1 MFVERDATD
10 VINNDTCD
18 KSLGGKDAERLYS
31 IQFRRYLKLTIEQC
45 RHLGDRLPE
54 GSVICMS
61 SIDQAPVPMLHTL
74 LSPRLCLISLSNLMP
89 ALLDLYQALV
99 ATNFL

>member
-1 MFVERDATD
+1 MFVERDAMD
-10 VINNDTCD
+10 VINNDTCN

-31 IQFRRYLKLTIEQC
+31 IQFSCYLKLTIEQC

-61 SIDQAPVPMLHTL
+61 SIDQAPVSVFHTL
-74 LSPRLCLISLSNLMP
+74 LSLRLHLTSLSNLMP
-89 ALLDLYQALV
+89 A
-99 ATNFL
+99 